1 MSREVIEK
9 IKAVEKD
16 AEELVSAASE
26 EGDRM
31 IKQCRE
37 QIAEEKKELSQKLK
51 RERNERILR
60 CELKG
65 QKTREDAEK
74 EINAAMQELKEK
86 YERMS
91 EIARELALEV
101 LLGR

>member
-9 IKAVEKD
+9 IKEVEKE
-16 AEELVSAASE
+16 AGKLVSAASD

-37 QIAEEKKELSQKLK
+37 QIAKEKKELSQKLK

-65 QKTREDAEK
+65 QKAREDAEK
-74 EINAAMQELKEK
+74 EINTTMRELEDR